1 MYYLRLR
8 FMEYLNYNGFNI
20 EIVKNPIFF
29 DEPEKKDIEEG
40 TFEAEEEAPEE
51 PEENKE
57 SEGGNDGNEN
67 N

>member
-1 MYYLRLR
+1 
-8 FMEYLNYNGFNI
+8 MEEMKDNGFNI

-40 TFEAEEEAPEE
+40 TFESEEEPET

-57 SEGGNDGNEN
+57 SEVGEDGNEN